1 MCVVDSYGVEMVIFA
16 SILTFDRPLA
26 SSVTAEVPRP
36 KMVLGLTVVVVVPLT
51 VVLIEPPLRVMVFAP
66 ALVLSVNLKLCVL

>member
-1 MCVVDSYGVEMVIFA
+1 MLG
-16 SILTFDRPLA
+16 SILTLDRPLA

-36 KMVLGLTVVVVVPLT
+36 KMALGLTVVVVAPPT
-51 VVLIEPPLRVMVFAP
+51 VVLTEPPLRVMVLAP